1 MVQGNSEAT
10 GHLGRMLRAAL
21 QSIESRSPAQSLG
34 PVIQSTPSAVNLPV
48 RDREQQRSPD
58 PPPGPSPAPSPP
70 TAPSPQPAPSSPS
83 PLPSPSPPPVSV
95 CPVDEQLEE
104 HAADME
110 VDSDSQEDQAMMVEE
125 DGPDASSHIVAGA
138 DKPFAT
144 HFFNE
149 VCQDRKMKDS
159 VCFDSKKK
167 GESEKK
173 KEKQVLHLTKKRG
186 REKEKKKKEA
196 DCNLLPFRRSRGS
209 ASFFPA
215 RELKVLKTSPTNL
228 SHMQSSPQESPLT
241 TREYIPVLVRHR
253 LTIFSFASPIGPP
266 RT

>member
-34 PVIQSTPSAVNLPV
+34 PVIQSTPSAVNLPD

-70 TAPSPQPAPSSPS
+70 TAPSPPPAPSSPS

-167 GESEKK
+167 GE
-173 KEKQVLHLTKKRG
+173 R
-186 REKEKKKKEA
+186 KKKK
-196 DCNLLPFRRSRGS
+196 RSRCFTSQKREGERRKRKKKKLTAICCLS
-209 ASFFPA
+209 GDLVVPPASSQ
-215 RELKVLKTSPTNL
+215 RGN
-228 SHMQSSPQESPLT
+228 
-241 TREYIPVLVRHR
+241 
-253 LTIFSFASPIGPP
+253 
-266 RT
+266 